1 MHQEM
6 SLKMTT
12 QKKVNNMN
20 TINKM
25 ISAYNHNSGSASRI
39 KYIVI
44 HYVGALGGAKANCEY
59 YGGGDRQASAHY
71 FVGFDG
77 EIWQCVEDADI
88 AWHCGAKSYVHP
100 ECRNANSLGI
110 EMCVRK
116 RDTSHLNADDHDWY
130 FEDSTV
136 ASAIELTKY
145 LMNKYGVPADH
156 VIRHYDVTGKICPNP
171 YVYNDGSHS
180 WNQFKSAIAGGG
192 TTTQNLYR
200 VRKSWDDAKTQI
212 GAYSNLNN
220 AKNAC
225 TNGYTVY
232 DSNGNAVYT
241 NSGTPSSG
249 TSESD
254 FVAKIGKMAQADM
267 QTSGIL
273 ASVTSAQA
281 ILESGYGT
289 TDLAVNVNN
298 IFGMKCSLSGNTW
311 GGSTWDG
318 TSKYTK
324 NTKEQKP
331 DGTEY
336 TIQADFRK
344 YPSIQESLGDH
355 SAYLNGAKNGSALR
369 YAGLK
374 GCNDYKKAI
383 QIIKDG
389 GYATDV
395 SYVQKI
401 CNIIER
407 WNLTQYDV
415 GGVVEPTPAPS
426 ESWYRVRKSWSD
438 AKTQKGAFH
447 DLTNAKECADENSG
461 YSVFDESGNV
471 VYTGKVR
478 CPYMVK
484 VSITDLNIRTGAGT
498 NYSRT
503 GCIPIGAYTIV
514 EEKAG
519 QGSDAGW
526 GRLKSGAGWISLDF
540 VSKI

>member
-1 MHQEM
+1 
-6 SLKMTT
+6 
-12 QKKVNNMN
+12 MN
-20 TINKM
+20 TINKL
-25 ISAYNHNSGSASRI
+25 ISAYNHNGGSASRI

-44 HYVGALGGAKANCEY
+44 HYVGALGGAKANCQY
-59 YGGGDRQASAHY
+59 YGGGDRSASAHY

-77 EIWQCVEDADI
+77 EIWQCVEDANI
-88 AWHCGAKSYVHP
+88 AWHCGASSYVHS

-116 RDTSHLNADDHDWY
+116 RNTSHLGATDHDWY
-130 FEDSTV
+130 FENETV
-136 ASAIELTKY
+136 TSAIELTKY
-145 LMNKYGVPADH
+145 LMNKYSVPADH

-171 YVYNDGSHS
+171 YVYNDGNHTWS
-180 WNQFKSAIAGGG
+180 QFKSALSGGASAP
-192 TTTQNLYR
+192 TTKNLYR
-200 VRKSWDDAKTQI
+200 VRKTWEDAKSQI
-212 GAYSNLNN
+212 GAYASLDN

-225 TNGYTVY
+225 KNGYTVY
-232 DSNGNAVYT
+232 DWNGKAVYT

-249 TSESD
+249 SSESD
-254 FVAKIGKMAQADM
+254 FITKVGKMATSDM
-267 QTSGIL
+267 QKSGIL
-273 ASVTSAQA
+273 ASVTVAQA

-289 TDLAVNVNN
+289 TDLAVNANN
-298 IFGMKCSLSGNTW
+298 LFGMKCNLSGNTW
-311 GGSTWDG
+311 SGSTWDG
-318 TSKYTK
+318 ASKYTK
-324 NTKEQKP
+324 ETKEQKE

-336 TIQADFRK
+336 TVTADFRK
-344 YPSIQESLGDH
+344 YPSLDKSVGDH

-374 GCNDYKKAI
+374 GCTDYKKAI

-395 SYVQKI
+395 SYVSKI

-415 GGVVEPTPAPS
+415 NGGTIEPATP
-426 ESWYRVRKSWSD
+426 ETWYRVRKAWSD

-447 DLTNAKECADENSG
+447 DLTNAKECADANAG

-471 VYTGKVR
+471 VYTGKNR
-478 CPYMVK
+478 CPFMVR

-498 NYSRT
+498 NFSKT
-503 GCIPIGAYTIV
+503 GKFVPVGTYTIV
-514 EEKAG
+514 EVKDGE
-519 QGSDAGW
+519 GSDAGW

-540 VSKI
+540 CQVL

>member
-1 MHQEM
+1 
-6 SLKMTT
+6 
-12 QKKVNNMN
+12 MN
-20 TINKM
+20 TINKL
-25 ISAYNHNSGSASRI
+25 ISAYNHNAGSISRI

-44 HYVGALGGAKANCEY
+44 HYVGALGGAKANCQY

-71 FVGFDG
+71 FVGFEG
-77 EIWQCVEDADI
+77 EIWQCVEDANI
-88 AWHCGAKSYVHP
+88 AWHCGASSYVHP
-100 ECRNANSLGI
+100 ECRNANSIGI

-116 RDTSHLNADDHDWY
+116 KDTSHLGATDHDWY
-130 FEDSTV
+130 FEDATV
-136 ASAIELTKY
+136 SSAVELTKY
-145 LMNKYGVPADH
+145 LMNKYGVSADH

-171 YVYNDGSHS
+171 YVYNDGSHT
-180 WNQFKSAIAGGG
+180 WNQFKSALSGGSLS
-192 TTTQNLYR
+192 TTTKELYR
-200 VRKSWDDAKTQI
+200 VRKSLEDAKSQI

-232 DSNGNAVYT
+232 DWNGKAVYT
-241 NSGTPSSG
+241 NSGTVSTG

-254 FVAKIGKMAQADM
+254 FVAKVGKMAQSDM

-273 ASVTSAQA
+273 ASVTTAQA

-289 TDLAVNVNN
+289 TDLAVNADNL
-298 IFGMKCSLSGNTW
+298 FGMKCSLSGNTW
-311 GGSTWDG
+311 SGSTWDG
-318 TSKYTK
+318 SSKYTK
-324 NTKEQKP
+324 NTKEQKE

-344 YPSIQESLGDH
+344 YPSIQDSLADH

-374 GCNDYKKAI
+374 GCTDYKKAI

-407 WNLTQYDV
+407 WNLTQFDV
-415 GGVVEPTPAPS
+415 NSGKIEPETS
-426 ESWYRVRKSWSD
+426 EQWYRVRKVWSD

-447 DLTNAKECADENSG
+447 NLTNAKECADENAG

-471 VYTGKVR
+471 MYTGKTK

-498 NYSRT
+498 NYSKT
-503 GCIPIGAYTIV
+503 GEYTGIGTFTIV
-514 EEKAG
+514 EEQAG
-519 QGSDAGW
+519 QGSDSGW
-526 GRLKSGAGWISLDF
+526 GKLKSGAGWISLDYA
-540 VSKI
+540 SKV